1 MTDVYIP
8 YFRSS
13 DSLWSSSKLNET
25 NPMVK
30 VNFLNQLENFVSML
44 RNAQE
49 SLDDRIRLKPC
60 ERIHLEQLQNSADY
74 LAMASNSE
82 NLQAMEETLK
92 IWIQQMEKVGQSSRF
107 DVPNFPFC
115 LGFGRKRTDSS

>member
-13 DSLWSSSKLNET
+13 DSLWSNSKLNEI
-25 NPMVK
+25 NPMAK

-44 RNAQE
+44 QNAQE

-74 LAMASNSE
+74 LSMASNSE

-92 IWIQQMEKVGQSSRF
+92 IWVQQMEKVDQSSRF
-107 DVPNFPFC
+107 S
-115 LGFGRKRTDSS
+115 LKKSSFVFV